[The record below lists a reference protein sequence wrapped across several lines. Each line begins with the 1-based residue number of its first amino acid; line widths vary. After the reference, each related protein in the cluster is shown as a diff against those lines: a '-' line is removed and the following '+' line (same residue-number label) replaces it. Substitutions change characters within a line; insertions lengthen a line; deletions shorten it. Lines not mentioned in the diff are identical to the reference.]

1 MDSLFDVIVIGGGI
15 TGVAIARDASMR
27 GLKVLLIE
35 RKDFGS
41 GASGTCMGMMGGPV
55 GIPNDLEFTK
65 MNAHEVY
72 VLKKIAAPFV
82 EPRPFLSLVLS
93 EDDYEAQ
100 KKQFDIFWQIIKP
113 YGEAKPTFLNEPR
126 VKEIE
131 PGFSDSVKGAFLI
144 SEYELDVFRII
155 IQNLLSARKY
165 GCVAL
170 NYKEVISIN
179 IREGGSNS
187 VTTRDTFTG
196 EFREY
201 KGKFII
207 NATGVWAPKIANL
220 AGFNDIRMRPTKGT
234 ILIAD
239 GHISNI
245 GFQFRGIDG
254 NFKEVTLHRNST
266 LMGPT
271 YDDYF
276 EDPDDLTVSETEI
289 HLILDSIKD
298 VYPRVAQE
306 RILRA
311 MTGLRPLPYFW
322 GVPPAK
328 VPRPITII
336 DHTQTEENGF
346 ITIIGG
352 NFTIHRLMAEK
363 LVDLLMKKLRRNKKC
378 FTDKTPLV
386 KWHTSNLEKYHKK
399 YKIPKAILE
408 PLSKRQPE
416 NFEKIL
422 GLTKNNPNL
431 KNLICTCESIMQAEI
446 EYVLKNEW
454 IRDVDDLRRRTRI
467 GFGPCQGTFCSHKIL
482 FVLKRR
488 LPTNSMVN
496 VDSLINFW
504 ERRWRG
510 IHPVIHSA
518 QLSQLDLNLSIFYN
532 YVAPHFAKKLVK
544 EVRGR

>member
-113 YGEAKPTFLNEPR
+113 YGEAKPTFLDEPM

-179 IREGGSNS
+179 IREGVSNS

-207 NATGVWAPKIANL
+207 NATGAWAPKIANL

-245 GFQFRGIDG
+245 GFQFRGIDD

-276 EDPDDLTVSETEI
+276 EDPDDLTVSNAEI
-289 HLILDSIKD
+289 HLILDSIKE

-363 LVDLLMKKLRRNKKC
+363 LVDLLMKKLQRNKKC

-386 KWHTSNLEKYHKK
+386 EWHPSNLEKYHKK

-467 GFGPCQGTFCSHKIL
+467 GFGPCQGAFCSHKIL
-482 FVLKRR
+482 FILKRR
-488 LPTNSMVN
+488 LPTNSMAN